1 MDKASLRRE
10 MRRRRRA
17 VSRSESRQAGIRL
30 ASSLHSHPAFC
41 RSPRVAVYLRNDGEI
56 DTSHLIQRLRQRG
69 VEVFLPVLHPLKKGH
84 LAFIRYDSN
93 TPMRRNC
100 YGIAEPDFRYGQ
112 KVPAR
117 FLSTIC
123 LPLVAF
129 DESGNRIGMGGGYYD
144 RTLAFCRRPG
154 VRPRLIGC
162 AYEFQK
168 LPALPADGWDI
179 PLSAIATNARLR
191 TVRNHPQ

>member
-17 VSRSESRQAGIRL
+17 VSRSESRQSAVQL
-30 ASSLHSHPAFC
+30 ASRLHSDPTFC
-41 RSPRVAVYLRNDGEI
+41 QSRRVAVYLRNDGEI
-56 DTSHLIQRLRQRG
+56 DTLELIKRMRQRR
-69 VEVFLPVLHPLKKGH
+69 VEVFLPVLHPLRKGH
-84 LAFIRYDSN
+84 LAFIAYDQN

-100 YGIAEPDFRYGQ
+100 YGIAEPDFRYGR
-112 KVPAR
+112 KIAAR
-117 FLSTIC
+117 FISTIC

-144 RTLAFCRRPG
+144 RTLAFCRKPG
-154 VRPRLIGC
+154 VKPRLIGC

-168 LPALPADGWDI
+168 WPALPADGWDI
-179 PLSAIATNARLR
+179 PLSTIATNAALR
-191 TVRNHPQ
+191 QVRS